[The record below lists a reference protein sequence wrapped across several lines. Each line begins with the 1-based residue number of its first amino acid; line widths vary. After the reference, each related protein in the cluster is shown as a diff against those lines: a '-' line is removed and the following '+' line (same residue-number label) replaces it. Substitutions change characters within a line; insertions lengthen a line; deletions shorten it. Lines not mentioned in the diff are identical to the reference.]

1 MKRGIG
7 KYRRLDFSSFLYSRL
22 QRGIPFVGEVWNIF
36 RWSRYRVF
44 EVILLYCH
52 TRHSK
57 MDETMQCCIYIYI
70 RSSNDL
76 RMIHFSFSFSF
87 LSNGTGRRILFLEI
101 KISFSFVKR
110 MSNSREKIRKIIDGS
125 WNLIKKLN
133 RNLKF
138 LNSLL
143 YKQKGKGNPQKI
155 QKKKKMSDYFF
166 HPHISLHWRTDIY
179 ISLSLNGDK
188 PLLKIRARDGRWTSG
203 PVCLYREISKVYSRP
218 EKWET
223 KATSSY
229 HFTKDPTLTV
239 VQQFQHSRRLC

>member
-70 RSSNDL
+70 RFSNDL

-143 YKQKGKGNPQKI
+143 YKQKGKGNLRKI
-155 QKKKKMSDYFF
+155 QKKKKKNVRLFF
-166 HPHISLHWRTDIY
+166 PSTHLSPLTDWHLHLALVKRRQTFAQDPSSRW
-179 ISLSLNGDK
+179 SLNERSS
-188 PLLKIRARDGRWTSG
+188 LLI
-203 PVCLYREISKVYSRP
+203 
-218 EKWET
+218 
-223 KATSSY
+223 
-229 HFTKDPTLTV
+229 
-239 VQQFQHSRRLC
+239 